1 MRRWKLHCPH
11 WSEPPNDRV
20 AGQQGDRPPG
30 VARTSRPGGNVQ
42 LVKGARLAAIAAF
55 SVMSM
60 TLATP
65 ANADPDTDFANQLH
79 TYGIYGPRDYN
90 AWLGKIACER
100 LHNGVDGDAYK
111 SQKFV
116 ASNLPRGSTQ
126 VQAWQFLGSSITF
139 YCPDQTPILQALSA
153 ERG

>member
-1 MRRWKLHCPH
+1 M
-11 WSEPPNDRV
+11 
-20 AGQQGDRPPG
+20 
-30 VARTSRPGGNVQ
+30 
-42 LVKGARLAAIAAF
+42 KGARLAAIAAF